1 MGTAPP
7 EKSTAQ
13 RQKVKHVRET
23 FLDAVQSKLY
33 CSGGAERVRLRAE
46 REGTALLSII
56 SSGPE

>member
-33 CSGGAERVRLRAE
+33 CSGGAERVRTE